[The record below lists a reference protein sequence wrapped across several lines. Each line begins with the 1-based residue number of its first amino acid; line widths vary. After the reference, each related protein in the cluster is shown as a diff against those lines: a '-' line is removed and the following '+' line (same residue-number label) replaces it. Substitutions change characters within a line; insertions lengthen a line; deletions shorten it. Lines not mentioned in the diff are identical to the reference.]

1 MTLLDLLAR
10 ARAAGLT
17 LTREDQLLVVT
28 GPGSA
33 GPVARQLL
41 ARKQDVLRVLPVL
54 QGTASVLDWS
64 ADAVLSLRPAPCR
77 GCARAA
83 HLRDPADGNAWHKRC
98 FEDALREI
106 SAGSAD
112 VLDAAS

>member
-1 MTLLDLLAR
+1 VSLLDLLSR

-17 LTREDQLLVVT
+17 MSREDDRLVVS
-28 GPGSA
+28 GPQA
-33 GPVARQLL
+33 GEVVARELL
-41 ARKQDVLRVLPVL
+41 ARKSEVLRVLPVL
-54 QGTASVLDWS
+54 DGTAPVLDWS
-64 ADAVLSLRPAPCR
+64 DAVLSLRPAPCR

-83 HLRDPADGNAWHKRC
+83 HLHDPADGNAWHKAC
-98 FEDALREI
+98 YETALREI